1 MIQKSF
7 VMMKPDAVQRRL
19 MGKIL
24 SRFEEK
30 GLQIVA
36 VKLMQIDEELAK
48 THYGE
53 HAEKP
58 FFPSLVEYITSSPA
72 LAMVIEGEEAI
83 TTIRKLVG
91 ATNPL
96 EADLGTIRGD
106 FGMNTGR
113 NIIHASD
120 APESAEREIAL
131 FFNED
136 EIILTAPTASIE
148 FLGWYLDHDATSN
161 QVIKIE
167 KGTTGDLILY
177 AKWEEVVVPDVY
189 SKINYVLD
197 GGTNDE
203 NNPQEYLEGVST
215 KLYPAEKP
223 GYVFVGWSKD
233 KGNQGCLQ
241 QEQQLHLGTCCRG

>member
-36 VKLMQIDEELAK
+36 VKLMQIDEDLAK

-53 HAEKP
+53 HADKP
-58 FFPSLVEYITSSPA
+58 FFGSLIEYITSSPS

-83 TTIRKLVG
+83 STIRKLVG

-106 FGMNTGR
+106 FAMDTGR
-113 NIIHASD
+113 NI
-120 APESAEREIAL
+120 L

-136 EIILTAPTASIE
+136 EICDYEIV
-148 FLGWYLDHDATSN
+148 DN
-161 QVIKIE
+161 K
-167 KGTTGDLILY
+167 LIY
-177 AKWEEVVVPDVY
+177 E
-189 SKINYVLD
+189 
-197 GGTNDE
+197 
-203 NNPQEYLEGVST
+203 
-215 KLYPAEKP
+215 
-223 GYVFVGWSKD
+223 
-233 KGNQGCLQ
+233 
-241 QEQQLHLGTCCRG
+241 

>member
-36 VKLMQIDEELAK
+36 CKLIHIDEDLAK

-58 FFPSLVEYITSSPA
+58 FFQSLVDYITSSPS
-72 LAMVIEGEEAI
+72 LAMVIQGEEAI
-83 TTIRKLVG
+83 TTIRKIVG

-106 FGMNTGR
+106 YGMDTGR

-120 APESAEREIAL
+120 APESAEREISL

-136 EIILTAPTASIE
+136 EICDYQIVDNE
-148 FLGWYLDHDATSN
+148 
-161 QVIKIE
+161 
-167 KGTTGDLILY
+167 LIY
-177 AKWEEVVVPDVY
+177 E
-189 SKINYVLD
+189 
-197 GGTNDE
+197 
-203 NNPQEYLEGVST
+203 
-215 KLYPAEKP
+215 
-223 GYVFVGWSKD
+223 
-233 KGNQGCLQ
+233 
-241 QEQQLHLGTCCRG
+241 

>member
-36 VKLMQIDEELAK
+36 CKLIHIDEDLAK

-58 FFPSLVEYITSSPA
+58 FFPSLVEYITSSPS

-106 FGMNTGR
+106 FGMDTGR

-120 APESAEREIAL
+120 APESAEREISL

-136 EIILTAPTASIE
+136 EICDYEIV
-148 FLGWYLDHDATSN
+148 DN
-161 QVIKIE
+161 N
-167 KGTTGDLILY
+167 LIY
-177 AKWEEVVVPDVY
+177 E
-189 SKINYVLD
+189 
-197 GGTNDE
+197 
-203 NNPQEYLEGVST
+203 
-215 KLYPAEKP
+215 
-223 GYVFVGWSKD
+223 
-233 KGNQGCLQ
+233 
-241 QEQQLHLGTCCRG
+241 

>member
-36 VKLMQIDEELAK
+36 VKLIQIDEELAK

-58 FFPSLVEYITSSPA
+58 FFPGLVEYITSSPA

-106 FGMNTGR
+106 YGMDTGR

-120 APESAEREIAL
+120 SPASAEREIGL

-136 EIILTAPTASIE
+136 EICDYQIV
-148 FLGWYLDHDATSN
+148 DN
-161 QVIKIE
+161 
-167 KGTTGDLILY
+167 DLIY
-177 AKWEEVVVPDVY
+177 E
-189 SKINYVLD
+189 
-197 GGTNDE
+197 
-203 NNPQEYLEGVST
+203 
-215 KLYPAEKP
+215 
-223 GYVFVGWSKD
+223 
-233 KGNQGCLQ
+233 
-241 QEQQLHLGTCCRG
+241 

>member
-58 FFPSLVEYITSSPA
+58 FFPGLVEYITSSPA

-106 FGMNTGR
+106 YGMDTGR

-120 APESAEREIAL
+120 SPASAEREIGL

-136 EIILTAPTASIE
+136 EICDYDIV
-148 FLGWYLDHDATSN
+148 DN
-161 QVIKIE
+161 N
-167 KGTTGDLILY
+167 LIY
-177 AKWEEVVVPDVY
+177 E
-189 SKINYVLD
+189 
-197 GGTNDE
+197 
-203 NNPQEYLEGVST
+203 
-215 KLYPAEKP
+215 
-223 GYVFVGWSKD
+223 
-233 KGNQGCLQ
+233 
-241 QEQQLHLGTCCRG
+241 

>member
-36 VKLMQIDEELAK
+36 VKLMQIDEDLAK

-53 HAEKP
+53 HADKP
-58 FFPSLVEYITSSPA
+58 FFGSLIEYITSSPS

-83 TTIRKLVG
+83 STIRKLVG
-91 ATNPL
+91 ATNPSK
-96 EADLGTIRGD
+96 ADSGTIRGD
-106 FGMNTGR
+106 FAMDTGR

-120 APESAEREIAL
+120 SPDSAKREINL

-136 EIILTAPTASIE
+136 EICDYEIV
-148 FLGWYLDHDATSN
+148 DN
-161 QVIKIE
+161 K
-167 KGTTGDLILY
+167 LIY
-177 AKWEEVVVPDVY
+177 E
-189 SKINYVLD
+189 
-197 GGTNDE
+197 
-203 NNPQEYLEGVST
+203 
-215 KLYPAEKP
+215 
-223 GYVFVGWSKD
+223 
-233 KGNQGCLQ
+233 
-241 QEQQLHLGTCCRG
+241 

>member
-36 VKLMQIDEELAK
+36 VKLIQIDEELAK

-58 FFPSLVEYITSSPA
+58 FFPGLVEYITSSPA

-106 FGMNTGR
+106 YGMETGR

-120 APESAEREIAL
+120 SPASAEREIGL

-136 EIILTAPTASIE
+136 EICDYQIV
-148 FLGWYLDHDATSN
+148 DN
-161 QVIKIE
+161 
-167 KGTTGDLILY
+167 DLIY
-177 AKWEEVVVPDVY
+177 E
-189 SKINYVLD
+189 
-197 GGTNDE
+197 
-203 NNPQEYLEGVST
+203 
-215 KLYPAEKP
+215 
-223 GYVFVGWSKD
+223 
-233 KGNQGCLQ
+233 
-241 QEQQLHLGTCCRG
+241 

>member
-53 HAEKP
+53 HADKP

-106 FGMNTGR
+106 YGMNTGR

-120 APESAEREIAL
+120 SPASAEREIGL

-136 EIILTAPTASIE
+136 EICDYQIV
-148 FLGWYLDHDATSN
+148 DN
-161 QVIKIE
+161 
-167 KGTTGDLILY
+167 DLIY
-177 AKWEEVVVPDVY
+177 E
-189 SKINYVLD
+189 
-197 GGTNDE
+197 
-203 NNPQEYLEGVST
+203 
-215 KLYPAEKP
+215 
-223 GYVFVGWSKD
+223 
-233 KGNQGCLQ
+233 
-241 QEQQLHLGTCCRG
+241 

>member
-7 VMMKPDAVQRRL
+7 VMMKPDAVQRCL

-36 VKLMQIDEELAK
+36 VKLMQIDEDLAK

-53 HAEKP
+53 HADKP
-58 FFPSLVEYITSSPA
+58 FFGSLIEYITSSPS

-83 TTIRKLVG
+83 STIRKLVG

-106 FGMNTGR
+106 FAMDTGR

-120 APESAEREIAL
+120 SPDSAEREINL

-136 EIILTAPTASIE
+136 EICDYEIV
-148 FLGWYLDHDATSN
+148 DN
-161 QVIKIE
+161 K
-167 KGTTGDLILY
+167 LIY
-177 AKWEEVVVPDVY
+177 E
-189 SKINYVLD
+189 
-197 GGTNDE
+197 
-203 NNPQEYLEGVST
+203 
-215 KLYPAEKP
+215 
-223 GYVFVGWSKD
+223 
-233 KGNQGCLQ
+233 
-241 QEQQLHLGTCCRG
+241 

>member
-36 VKLMQIDEELAK
+36 VKLMQIDEDLAK

-53 HAEKP
+53 HADKP
-58 FFPSLVEYITSSPA
+58 FFGSLIEYITSSPS

-83 TTIRKLVG
+83 STIRKLVG

-96 EADLGTIRGD
+96 EADLGTNRGD
-106 FGMNTGR
+106 FAMDTGR

-120 APESAEREIAL
+120 SPDSAEREINL

-136 EIILTAPTASIE
+136 EICDYEIV
-148 FLGWYLDHDATSN
+148 DN
-161 QVIKIE
+161 K
-167 KGTTGDLILY
+167 LIY
-177 AKWEEVVVPDVY
+177 E
-189 SKINYVLD
+189 
-197 GGTNDE
+197 
-203 NNPQEYLEGVST
+203 
-215 KLYPAEKP
+215 
-223 GYVFVGWSKD
+223 
-233 KGNQGCLQ
+233 
-241 QEQQLHLGTCCRG
+241 

>member
-1 MIQKSF
+1 
-7 VMMKPDAVQRRL
+7 MKPDAVQRRL

-58 FFPSLVEYITSSPA
+58 FFPGLVEYITSSPA

-106 FGMNTGR
+106 YGMDTGR

-120 APESAEREIAL
+120 SPASAEREIGL
-131 FFNED
+131 FFSED
-136 EIILTAPTASIE
+136 EICDYQII
-148 FLGWYLDHDATSN
+148 DN
-161 QVIKIE
+161 N
-167 KGTTGDLILY
+167 LIY
-177 AKWEEVVVPDVY
+177 E
-189 SKINYVLD
+189 
-197 GGTNDE
+197 
-203 NNPQEYLEGVST
+203 
-215 KLYPAEKP
+215 
-223 GYVFVGWSKD
+223 
-233 KGNQGCLQ
+233 
-241 QEQQLHLGTCCRG
+241 

>member
-1 MIQKSF
+1 
-7 VMMKPDAVQRRL
+7 MKPDAVQRRL

-53 HAEKP
+53 HADKP
-58 FFPSLVEYITSSPA
+58 FFPGLVEYITSSPA

-106 FGMNTGR
+106 YGMDTGR

-120 APESAEREIAL
+120 SPASAEREIGL

-136 EIILTAPTASIE
+136 EICDYQIV
-148 FLGWYLDHDATSN
+148 DN
-161 QVIKIE
+161 N
-167 KGTTGDLILY
+167 LIY
-177 AKWEEVVVPDVY
+177 E
-189 SKINYVLD
+189 
-197 GGTNDE
+197 
-203 NNPQEYLEGVST
+203 
-215 KLYPAEKP
+215 
-223 GYVFVGWSKD
+223 
-233 KGNQGCLQ
+233 
-241 QEQQLHLGTCCRG
+241 

>member
-36 VKLMQIDEELAK
+36 CKLIHIDEDLAK

-106 FGMNTGR
+106 YAMDTGR

-120 APESAEREIAL
+120 SPASAEREIAL

-136 EIILTAPTASIE
+136 EICDYQIV
-148 FLGWYLDHDATSN
+148 DN
-161 QVIKIE
+161 N
-167 KGTTGDLILY
+167 LIY
-177 AKWEEVVVPDVY
+177 E
-189 SKINYVLD
+189 
-197 GGTNDE
+197 
-203 NNPQEYLEGVST
+203 
-215 KLYPAEKP
+215 
-223 GYVFVGWSKD
+223 
-233 KGNQGCLQ
+233 
-241 QEQQLHLGTCCRG
+241 

>member
-36 VKLMQIDEELAK
+36 CKLIHIDEDLAK

-58 FFPSLVEYITSSPA
+58 FFPSLVEYITSSPS
-72 LAMVIEGEEAI
+72 LAMVIQGEEAI
-83 TTIRKLVG
+83 TTIRKIVG

-106 FGMNTGR
+106 FGMDTGR

-120 APESAEREIAL
+120 APESAEREINL

-136 EIILTAPTASIE
+136 EICDYQIV
-148 FLGWYLDHDATSN
+148 DN
-161 QVIKIE
+161 
-167 KGTTGDLILY
+167 DLIY
-177 AKWEEVVVPDVY
+177 E
-189 SKINYVLD
+189 
-197 GGTNDE
+197 
-203 NNPQEYLEGVST
+203 
-215 KLYPAEKP
+215 
-223 GYVFVGWSKD
+223 
-233 KGNQGCLQ
+233 
-241 QEQQLHLGTCCRG
+241 

>member
-24 SRFEEK
+24 SRFEDK

-106 FGMNTGR
+106 YGMDTGR

-120 APESAEREIAL
+120 SPASAEREIGL
-131 FFNED
+131 FFSED
-136 EIILTAPTASIE
+136 EICDYQII
-148 FLGWYLDHDATSN
+148 DN
-161 QVIKIE
+161 N
-167 KGTTGDLILY
+167 LIY
-177 AKWEEVVVPDVY
+177 E
-189 SKINYVLD
+189 
-197 GGTNDE
+197 
-203 NNPQEYLEGVST
+203 
-215 KLYPAEKP
+215 
-223 GYVFVGWSKD
+223 
-233 KGNQGCLQ
+233 
-241 QEQQLHLGTCCRG
+241 

>member
-58 FFPSLVEYITSSPA
+58 FFPGLVEYITSSPA

-106 FGMNTGR
+106 FGMDTGR

-120 APESAEREIAL
+120 APESAEREINL

-136 EIILTAPTASIE
+136 EICDYQII
-148 FLGWYLDHDATSN
+148 DN
-161 QVIKIE
+161 
-167 KGTTGDLILY
+167 DLIY
-177 AKWEEVVVPDVY
+177 E
-189 SKINYVLD
+189 
-197 GGTNDE
+197 
-203 NNPQEYLEGVST
+203 
-215 KLYPAEKP
+215 
-223 GYVFVGWSKD
+223 
-233 KGNQGCLQ
+233 
-241 QEQQLHLGTCCRG
+241 